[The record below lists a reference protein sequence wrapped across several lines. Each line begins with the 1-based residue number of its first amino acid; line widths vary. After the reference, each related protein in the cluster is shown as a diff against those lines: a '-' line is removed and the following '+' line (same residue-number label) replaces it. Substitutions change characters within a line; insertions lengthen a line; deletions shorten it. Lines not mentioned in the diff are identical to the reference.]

1 MSTSTSP
8 ASARRTDQD
17 PWPRLDTGGGAETNQ
32 SLLFWTQILG
42 KTRLALSP
50 MVNHWWQVSLR
61 LTARGLTTTPMP
73 VDHRVLDVEL
83 DLIAHRLLARTS
95 DGGLESMSLCD
106 QPLSAFYRE
115 YLRLLGNLAVKVEIS
130 PLVVEI
136 PERVHLDED
145 ARLCRYDGDW
155 ANRFFRAL
163 IQADRLL
170 KEFRARFVGKA
181 SPVHFFW
188 GAADLAATRF
198 SGRPAPPHPG
208 GIPHVNDAVMR
219 EAYSQELSSAG
230 FWAGDA
236 RFPEAAFYAYAY
248 PAPAGFAEAA
258 VRPAAARFNPTLGEF
273 VLPYAAVRSAPDPS
287 AAVLDF
293 LQSTYEA
300 AADLGKWD
308 RARLER
314 NGVTVPSA
322 GTARLPTN
330 ATTTTGATPNA
341 PTTKRS

>member
-1 MSTSTSP
+1 MSVTPTVGP
-8 ASARRTDQD
+8 PNDQD
-17 PWPRLDTGGGAETNQ
+17 AWPRLDGGDGAQTRQ
-32 SLLFWTQILG
+32 SLLLWGQVLG

-73 VDHRVLDVEL
+73 VGERILDVEL
-83 DLIAHRLLARTS
+83 DLVDHRLVARTS
-95 DGGLESMSLCD
+95 DGRVEWMSLCD
-106 QPLSAFYRE
+106 QPLSSFFAE
-115 YLRLLGNLAVKVEIS
+115 YMRLLGALGVRPEIS
-130 PLVVEI
+130 PMVVEI
-136 PERVHLDED
+136 PDRVLLDRD
-145 ARLCRYDGDW
+145 ARLCRYDADW

-170 KEFRARFVGKA
+170 KIFRGRFVGKA

-188 GAADLAATRF
+188 GAGDLAATRF
-198 SGRPAPPHPG
+198 SGRPAPLHPG
-208 GIPHVNDAVMR
+208 GIPHVNDAVMQ
-219 EAYSQELSSAG
+219 EAYSQEVSSAG

-248 PAPAGFAEAA
+248 PVPAGFQDAA
-258 VRPAAARFNPTLGEF
+258 VRPAAARFEPALGEF
-273 VLPYAAVRSAPDPS
+273 VLPYAAVRSASDPS
-287 AAVLDF
+287 AVVLAF

-314 NGVTVPSA
+314 NQDNLQARAPLPGDAAHPSA
-322 GTARLPTN
+322 
-330 ATTTTGATPNA
+330 
-341 PTTKRS
+341 RS

>member
-1 MSTSTSP
+1 MSKPTSTS
-8 ASARRTDQD
+8 SAGARSQDQD
-17 PWPRLDTGGGAETNQ
+17 PWPRLDTGGGAETSQ

-83 DLIAHRLLARTS
+83 DLVDHRLVARTS

-106 QPLSAFYRE
+106 QPLATFYGE
-115 YLRLLGNLAVKVEIS
+115 YRRLLGKLGVTVEIT
-130 PLVVEI
+130 PTVVEI
-136 PERVHLDED
+136 PERVRLDDD

-155 ANRFFRAL
+155 ANRFYRAL
-163 IQADRLL
+163 IQADKLL
-170 KEFRARFVGKA
+170 KEFRGRFVGKA

-188 GAADLAATRF
+188 GACDLAATRF
-198 SGRPAPPHPG
+198 SGRPAPQHPG
-208 GIPHVNDAVMR
+208 GIPHVSDAVMR
-219 EAYSQELSSAG
+219 EAYSQEVSSAG

-236 RFPEAAFYAYAY
+236 RFPEAAFYSYAY
-248 PAPAGFAEAA
+248 PAPAGFGQAA
-258 VRPAAARFNPTLGEF
+258 VRPAAARFNATLGEF

-300 AADLGKWD
+300 AADLDKWD
-308 RARLER
+308 RVRLER
-314 NGVTVPSA
+314 NDVTTRAADGARPSA
-322 GTARLPTN
+322 TITTPTAN
-330 ATTTTGATPNA
+330 ATTT
-341 PTTKRS
+341 RS